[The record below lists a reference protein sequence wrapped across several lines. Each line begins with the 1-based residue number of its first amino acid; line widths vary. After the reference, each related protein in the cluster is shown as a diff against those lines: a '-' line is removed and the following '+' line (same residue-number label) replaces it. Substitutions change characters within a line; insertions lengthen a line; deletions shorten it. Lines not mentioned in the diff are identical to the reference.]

1 MLKPSP
7 LMLRLT
13 SEPVK
18 HLVEVSKIFSQ
29 RENCRHIAGLALQTS
44 VFSLGKVVMPLLDNR
59 NSKTP
64 HRRVGLS
71 CQQRAPH
78 LLSTF
83 QHSPPVK
90 PPIKKLKVP
99 QAFDDPPISTD
110 EEDSQIRFQTPAAGA
125 GTPQRKRCA
134 INTPSETPLRKRS
147 EVTGFSRLNNDDSS
161 SGDELG
167 ARGDIKSS
175 VFTSLTKS
183 KGSEALQRNARTKR
197 KYSTAESAKDVKPV
211 ESKRQRKGEVASAK
225 WRKEAVTTSPTSS
238 GERLTNEP
246 VFTQYKHKSS
256 SRKLEIPEDS
266 VPSPEN
272 PKAKKLRL
280 PPDAVPSSPPSTGP
294 AKLKQVPDLEDSDD
308 KSSLK
313 PSGSLASSQGSSNNR
328 RQRNLRNKPE
338 LERTPSPPRA
348 VFKIPA
354 SPTRLEIQTVS
365 RKEVDLSLSSDLS
378 DADGSAGEDV
388 RSRRKDVAD
397 APKPAAVCPWC
408 GEEVDANLLHEFS
421 KGKRLN
427 VRLQTKFCQKHKK
440 KTAEEV
446 WQQKDYP
453 QVDWDRLNG
462 RFALHSDLLLTI
474 INGSPSHFRTIHEK
488 NIESGKARSMKKEGN
503 MNPGYYGP
511 RGFNI
516 MCDYLVEEFGDL
528 LKKKAVDDKVI
539 AGRGSAA
546 FIQNVLVAELAVQM
560 IMEDMRVSEDEARI
574 ILEDSK
580 ALGELIHEDM

>member
-1 MLKPSP
+1 
-7 LMLRLT
+7 
-13 SEPVK
+13 
-18 HLVEVSKIFSQ
+18 
-29 RENCRHIAGLALQTS
+29 
-44 VFSLGKVVMPLLDNR
+44 MPLLNNR
-59 NSKTP
+59 NSRTP

-99 QAFDDPPISTD
+99 QAFDDPPVSTD

-125 GTPQRKRCA
+125 GTPQRKSRA

-147 EVTGFSRLNNDDSS
+147 EVTGFSRLNIDDSS

-167 ARGDIKSS
+167 ARGDIKSTA
-175 VFTSLTKS
+175 FTSLTKA
-183 KGSEALQRNARTKR
+183 KGSEALQRNTRTKR
-197 KYSTAESAKDVKPV
+197 KYSTAESATDVKPV
-211 ESKRQRKGEVASAK
+211 EGKRQRKGEVTSAK
-225 WRKEAVTTSPTSS
+225 RRKEAVTTSPASS
-238 GERLTNEP
+238 GERLTNAP
-246 VFTQYKHKSS
+246 AFTQSKRIKRTYKKRENSSQELETKRDKDKSS
-256 SRKLEIPEDS
+256 LRNLEIPEDS
-266 VPSPEN
+266 ILSPEK
-272 PKAKKLRL
+272 PKSKKLRL
-280 PPDAVPSSPPSTGP
+280 PPDAVPSSSPSKGP

-308 KSSLK
+308 ESSLK
-313 PSGSLASSQGSSNNR
+313 PSGSLASSQASSNNR
-328 RQRNLRNKPE
+328 RRRNHRNKPE

-354 SPTRLEIQTVS
+354 SPTRLESRTIS

-388 RSRRKDVAD
+388 HSRRKDVAD

-453 QVDWDRLNG
+453 QVDWDGLDR

-474 INGSPSHFRTIHEK
+474 INGSPSYFRTIHEK

-580 ALGELIHEDM
+580 ALGELVHEDV